1 MGAPPA
7 SSEHQVRHA
16 RFQVP
21 VDDRNCSQVEGGM
34 RDHQHEDAAGEC
46 EDCSEYQACDHRLFD
61 AGDSLNEVVERPE
74 QYGGD

>member
-1 MGAPPA
+1 M
-7 SSEHQVRHA
+7 
-16 RFQVP
+16 
-21 VDDRNCSQVEGGM
+21 RN
-34 RDHQHEDAAGEC
+34 HQHEDAASER